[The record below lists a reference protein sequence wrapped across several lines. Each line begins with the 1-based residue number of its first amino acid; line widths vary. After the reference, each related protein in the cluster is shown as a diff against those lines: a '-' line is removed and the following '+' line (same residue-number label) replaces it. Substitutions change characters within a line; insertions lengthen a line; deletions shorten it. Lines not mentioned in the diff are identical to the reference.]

1 MSARPCFGLPSGSG
15 SPGRPESASDERGFG
30 LIEAVI
36 ALVLLGV
43 MLTSMIPAMTHYMQI
58 NSRAEIRTGAVA
70 VAQQEL
76 DALRAVQTWPT
87 SGSQRSVTIGN
98 AVYIATL
105 TYEQFCDADGCYD
118 GARRVRM
125 EVAHDGR
132 SLYGVE
138 TVFTELGS

>member
-1 MSARPCFGLPSGSG
+1 MSPLQG
-15 SPGRPESASDERGFG
+15 SPGSVVPARPKVPSPEGDERGFG

-87 SGSQRSVTIGN
+87 SGSQTSVTIGN

-105 TYEQFCDADGCYD
+105 THEQFCDVGGCYA
-118 GARRVRM
+118 GARLVRM
-125 EVAHDGR
+125 EVTHDGR

-138 TVFTELGS
+138 TVFTELGA